1 MKKTNIKL
9 WAGALLMLFV
19 TSSCEDNLDINE
31 NPNSAVSA
39 DVQLVL
45 PQAITASANIANQ
58 FNSYG
63 GHFGGFI
70 ANAGGFSGFGS
81 LLNYN
86 LQPGDYNGLW
96 VNTYQDPLQDLKYV
110 IDNTEGDASLAY
122 YNAAAKIMSV
132 VNFQRL
138 VDAFGNIPYS
148 EALRGSEG
156 ITAPK
161 YDDAATIYQDLYAT
175 LDEAIATINA
185 GLASETVVPLRLTA
199 ATDPLFSEFAT
210 LDVSTHMDA
219 WKRYANS
226 LKLRMLI
233 RLSGK
238 TEFSSFVT
246 QGFATLDPNFITND
260 VIVDPGYDV
269 NKPNPEWATWGK
281 TTAGALANS
290 SRIPTTFAFGFYNG
304 QKITDRARGEMTF
317 VNYPTTPT
325 NQLGNE
331 VGNPTIVTGLVT
343 WASNQGASGS
353 SPSFIGT
360 GVLKGPAMG
369 QPLMLA
375 AESRFLEAEAQLKG
389 FLAGDYVAS
398 FNAGI
403 TASFNYLLK
412 TEAETTVAAP
422 AGFVTTYKADNAG
435 NRLVDITLATTD
447 AQRLEAIITQKYIA
461 MNMITSDEAF
471 NEYRRTGYPV
481 SQPGGAPAFDIA
493 SNKSTATARPDR
505 LPTRILYPSS
515 EQAYNSSNF
524 LVVNP
529 FGDLLFWDPN

>member
-1 MKKTNIKL
+1 
-9 WAGALLMLFV
+9 
-19 TSSCEDNLDINE
+19 
-31 NPNSAVSA
+31 
-39 DVQLVL
+39 
-45 PQAITASANIANQ
+45 
-58 FNSYG
+58 
-63 GHFGGFI
+63 
-70 ANAGGFSGFGS
+70 
-81 LLNYN
+81 
-86 LQPGDYNGLW
+86 
-96 VNTYQDPLQDLKYV
+96 
-110 IDNTEGDASLAY
+110 
-122 YNAAAKIMSV
+122 
-132 VNFQRL
+132 
-138 VDAFGNIPYS
+138 
-148 EALRGSEG
+148 
-156 ITAPK
+156 
-161 YDDAATIYQDLYAT
+161 
-175 LDEAIATINA
+175 
-185 GLASETVVPLRLTA
+185 
-199 ATDPLFSEFAT
+199 
-210 LDVSTHMDA
+210 
-219 WKRYANS
+219 
-226 LKLRMLI
+226 
-233 RLSGK
+233 
-238 TEFSSFVT
+238 
-246 QGFATLDPNFITND
+246 
-260 VIVDPGYDV
+260 
-269 NKPNPEWATWGK
+269 
-281 TTAGALANS
+281 
-290 SRIPTTFAFGFYNG
+290 
-304 QKITDRARGEMTF
+304 
-317 VNYPTTPT
+317 
-325 NQLGNE
+325 LGNE